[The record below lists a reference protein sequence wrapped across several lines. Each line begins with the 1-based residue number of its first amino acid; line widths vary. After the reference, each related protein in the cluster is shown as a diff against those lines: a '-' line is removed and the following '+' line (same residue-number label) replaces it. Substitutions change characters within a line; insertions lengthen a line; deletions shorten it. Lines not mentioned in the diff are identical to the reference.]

1 MAITTKGFPKIYK
14 DVEKKDYSIYDKLV
28 TRGSYINTKY
38 LIYDSKLKTYK
49 GRWEKPNGKKR
60 FFANLFTFMSLG
72 IFGIVIGCR
81 KKYLESKLRKWG
93 PSGRKNQVNENYKKI
108 VKTYE
113 ELVARGENTREF
125 DELMGRLAKKLPI
138 ENTQPYADSA
148 AMRDGG
154 NLNALALKPQEEINA
169 KVKADNLANIGN
181 PLFED
186 AGYMATRPN
195 RSTLGEGKFVDA
207 KTKDIVYFYDHFD
220 HAEGYA
226 EVNTDKPQAVVPEGD
241 AEESEDDDTPSATFN
256 CVRAKVNTLGA
267 IDFSLEENKPL
278 LENKIAVNAVV
289 KAHPESIL
297 TLPKEYIEGLG
308 RFSVDSANKK
318 VRSSAPDIKELFAAF
333 KEGVAKVYNEGLS
346 TGVCYPGTGERV
358 AAADYKEA
366 ISKELFEKFEA
377 QKTVSTGTYTFG

>member
-14 DVEKKDYSIYDKLV
+14 NVESKDYSIYDNLV

-60 FFANLFTFMSLG
+60 FFANLLTFVSLG
-72 IFGIVIGCR
+72 IFGIVFGCR

-93 PSGRKNQVNENYKKI
+93 PSGRKNQVNENNKRI
-108 VKTYE
+108 VETYE
-113 ELVARGENTREF
+113 NLVAQGKNTKEF
-125 DELMGRLAKKLPI
+125 DKLMGRLAKRLPI
-138 ENTQPYADSA
+138 ENTHPYADSA

-154 NLNALALKPQEEINA
+154 NLNSLALKSQEEINA
-169 KVKADNLANIGN
+169 KVEADNLANEGN
-181 PLFED
+181 KLFKND
-186 AGYMATRPN
+186 GYKATRPN
-195 RSTLGEGKFVDA
+195 RSTLGKGEFVDA
-207 KTKDIVYFYDHFD
+207 KTKDIVYVYDHFD

-226 EVNTDKPQAVVPEGD
+226 EVNTDKP
-241 AEESEDDDTPSATFN
+241 EDVAGGPTGAQFN

-278 LENKIAVNAVV
+278 LENTIAVNTVV

-308 RFSVDSANKK
+308 AFSVNSTAKK

-333 KEGVAKVYNEGLS
+333 KEGVNKVYNEGLS

-358 AAADYKEA
+358 TAADYKEA

-377 QKTVSTGTYTFG
+377 QKTASTGTYTFG